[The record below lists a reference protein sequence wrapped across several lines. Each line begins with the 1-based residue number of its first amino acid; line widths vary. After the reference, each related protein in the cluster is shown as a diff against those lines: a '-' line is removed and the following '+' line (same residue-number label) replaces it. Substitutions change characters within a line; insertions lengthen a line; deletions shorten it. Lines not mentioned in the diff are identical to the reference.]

1 MTKPLCL
8 PLFTKREGNP
18 GARVTL
24 VGGLPEQSHIS
35 SFFKRRTYKAERV
48 TLGLGKTYL
57 SARFTLTRGL
67 PYLPLSCVM
76 PDQ

>member
-18 GARVTL
+18 GARGTL

-35 SFFKRRTYKAERV
+35 SFFKRRYP
-48 TLGLGKTYL
+48 
-57 SARFTLTRGL
+57 SAMVNL
-67 PYLPLSCVM
+67 PEC
-76 PDQ
+76 

>member
-8 PLFTKREGNP
+8 PLFTGREGNP

-35 SFFKRRTYKAERV
+35 SFLKRRAYKEERV
-48 TLGLGKTYL
+48 TLALG
-57 SARFTLTRGL
+57 
-67 PYLPLSCVM
+67 
-76 PDQ
+76 